1 MVRAARADRRHA
13 LRVVVGLG
21 VPGLALLFAGRP
33 DLIIYAAFGSFV
45 GMYGRGESPRARF
58 RHQAWGAVVLLA
70 GVAAGILLSHS
81 HARAWTLVAAG
92 AVFAAVASLL
102 ADALRLRPEGP
113 FFGIFALGAIA
124 TVPPGTVSAS
134 GAMAISAA
142 TALFSVLV
150 GVAGGL
156 RPRPGKPARTW
167 SRPTGMLAQAA
178 RYGIA
183 IGIAGLIGLALGIDH
198 ANWAMASAAVPLAAP
213 EARTAGW
220 HGLRRVVHRGFHR
233 VAGTMTGLVVTA
245 ALLLPHPDPAL
256 LAIAVMIL
264 LFPTELFMTHHYGVA
279 LGFFTPLI
287 MLMTNLA
294 APAEP
299 WTLVRDR
306 AVDVVIGV
314 AVGVAV
320 AVLVPGP
327 FRTDE
332 HRDRSVRPACLS

>member
-1 MVRAARADRRHA
+1 LVRAARADRRHA

-21 VPGLALLFAGRP
+21 VPGLALLVAGRP
-33 DLIIYAAFGSFV
+33 ELIIYAAFGSFV
-45 GMYGRGESPRARF
+45 GMYGRGESPRARC

-70 GVAAGILLSHS
+70 GVATGILLSHS
-81 HARAWTLVAAG
+81 HARAWALVAAG
-92 AVFAAVASLL
+92 AAFASIASLV
-102 ADALRLRPEGP
+102 ADMLRLRPEGP

-124 TVPPGTVSAS
+124 TVPPGTASPSA
-134 GAMAISAA
+134 ALAISAA
-142 TALFSVLV
+142 TALFCVLL
-150 GVAGGL
+150 GLAGGL
-156 RPRPGKPARTW
+156 RPRPGEPAKAW
-167 SRPTGMLAQAA
+167 SRPTGMFAQAT

-183 IGIAGLIGLALGIDH
+183 IGIAGLLGLALGVDH

-220 HGLRRVVHRGFHR
+220 YGLRRVVHRGFHR
-233 VAGTMTGLVVTA
+233 VAGTVTGLVVTA
-245 ALLLPHPDPAL
+245 ALLLPHPAPVV
-256 LAIAVMIL
+256 LAIAVMVL

-306 AVDVVIGV
+306 AVDVMIGV

-327 FRTDE
+327 FRADG
-332 HRDRSVRPACLS
+332 HRDPTGRPACLS